1 MTTIALTGSEQPEF
15 RASLSRR
22 AFQGAKL
29 SAALLVLFLAFGGR
43 WNEGVPNIPARIAL
57 LGILMLSGGAS
68 GGVAFFATDSLRRR
82 GGWRK
87 TVANVLSTTAYCVAM
102 LVALVLG
109 MNGPD

>member
-1 MTTIALTGSEQPEF
+1 
-15 RASLSRR
+15 
-22 AFQGAKL
+22 
-29 SAALLVLFLAFGGR
+29 
-43 WNEGVPNIPARIAL
+43 
-57 LGILMLSGGAS
+57 MLSGGAS